1 MSRSD
6 LANCVNGLQFASLFY
21 SSEYPAKDGDYHP
34 VTEKLLNHA
43 QGKKKARDFAQLLS
57 IPRCKV
63 DHYNRN
69 NLSKLKGGEVKVG
82 FFQCFS

>member
-43 QGKKKARDFAQLLS
+43 QGKKKLRKLL
-57 IPRCKV
+57 RCKI
-63 DHYNRN
+63 YP
-69 NLSKLKGGEVKVG
+69 GI
-82 FFQCFS
+82 Q

>member
-21 SSEYPAKDGDYHP
+21 SSEYPAKDGDYNP

-43 QGKKKARDFAQLLS
+43 QGKKSRNYSDVTCTLS
-57 IPRCKV
+57 
-63 DHYNRN
+63 Y
-69 NLSKLKGGEVKVG
+69 SKSL
-82 FFQCFS
+82 